1 MDDTDPTPDVQ
12 NRRRKDSR
20 SSDTSD
26 DQSGDENLKRKKRK
40 AKKVQI
46 SILISIRKLLKENTE
61 SPTSTPTL
69 NVIHVEDKMDF
80 HIDTNF
86 YKDLI
91 EQARKTL
98 QKGDICKQ
106 LDQENRPYSLDVPE
120 CTYQVSA
127 FKYDKIPMPINAY
140 FRQTCKDPHYDS
152 TNTGTPATHIT
163 LTFECR
169 AEAPTSTSA
178 SITTNGPNKAQQE
191 ALKSL
196 HKIAKRYFK
205 QPGHTTTQDLSMML
219 HNYIQQTGTGQTPH
233 TSSSDDRPWTPPP
246 PAMMDKSTR
255 TPEHWPPQQRPTYT
269 PKRTPTPRNI
279 TGPST
284 STSQG
289 KRRRESPH
297 RHRQEKHPV
306 HWKRDIHYKDD

>member
-12 NRRRKDSR
+12 NRRRKESR

-26 DQSGDENLKRKKRK
+26 EQSGEEDLKRKKRRT
-40 AKKVQI
+40 KKVQI
-46 SILISIRKLLKENTE
+46 SILISIRKLLKEHTE
-61 SPTSTPTL
+61 SPTITPTL

-106 LDQENRPYSLDVPE
+106 LDQENRPYSLEVPE
-120 CTYQVSA
+120 CTYQVSK

-152 TNTGTPATHIT
+152 TNTGTPATHMT

-178 SITTNGPNKAQQE
+178 GTPTTGPNQAQQE
-191 ALKSL
+191 ALKTL
-196 HKIAKRYFK
+196 HRIASEYSK
-205 QPGHTTTQDLSMML
+205 QPMHTTIQDLSTML
-219 HNYIQQTGTGQTPH
+219 HKYAQQTGPGQTPH
-233 TSSSDDRPWTPPP
+233 TSPSERSLTPPP
-246 PAMMDKSTR
+246 ATMMDKGTR
-255 TPEHWPPQQRPTYT
+255 TPEYWPTQQRPLHTS
-269 PKRTPTPRNI
+269 KRTPTPRSI
-279 TGPST
+279 TGPSS
-284 STSQG
+284 STGQG

-297 RHRQEKHPV
+297 RHRQEKHPT
-306 HWKRDIHYKDD
+306 HWRRDNH

>member
-1 MDDTDPTPDVQ
+1 
-12 NRRRKDSR
+12 
-20 SSDTSD
+20 
-26 DQSGDENLKRKKRK
+26 
-40 AKKVQI
+40 
-46 SILISIRKLLKENTE
+46 
-61 SPTSTPTL
+61 
-69 NVIHVEDKMDF
+69 
-80 HIDTNF
+80 
-86 YKDLI
+86 
-91 EQARKTL
+91 
-98 QKGDICKQ
+98 
-106 LDQENRPYSLDVPE
+106 
-120 CTYQVSA
+120 
-127 FKYDKIPMPINAY
+127 MPINAY

-152 TNTGTPATHIT
+152 TNTGTPATHMT

-178 SITTNGPNKAQQE
+178 NTTTNGPNEAQRE

-205 QPGHTTTQDLSMML
+205 QPMHTTTQDLSTML

-233 TSSSDDRPWTPPP
+233 TSPSERSLTPPP

-255 TPEHWPPQQRPTYT
+255 TTEHWPPQQRPIYT
-269 PKRTPTPRNI
+269 SKRTSTTRSI
-279 TGPST
+279 TGPSS

-306 HWKRDIHYKDD
+306 HWRRDIHYKDD